1 MSATS
6 ALAAMNTADD
16 RLARACELALALT
29 RFVPRAVAGAIG
41 AASDRAQQ
49 IAWLHERANSAWTAQ
64 RIRSALDQAL
74 EPGAAAPAN
83 AADAGAAC
91 AARIETLG
99 RALRR
104 VRRDCVIGTLVR
116 DVAGEASLDEVTGA
130 MTALAEVAVQHA
142 LAAHAQRLA
151 RRHGAPADGAG
162 APVDLLV
169 VAMGKGGGGELNV
182 SSDLDL
188 VFVYDE
194 DGETRGDPGSVKPLS
209 NHEFFERLGRSVN
222 QLLSE
227 ATADGFV
234 FRIDMR
240 LRPHGEAGPLAVSGA
255 MLEEYLV
262 RDGRTW
268 ERFAWLKARVISA
281 PVFSDAAGFSRQLAA
296 LDAVVRPFVF
306 RKYLDFNSIAAL
318 RELHAQVRAETD
330 RKSAGKDRFG
340 GTGGRDN
347 VKLGRGGIR
356 EIEFIAQTFQ
366 IMRGGREPRLAA
378 VARSTRAT
386 LERLPAA
393 GALDAPTTA
402 TLDAHYEFLRRL
414 EHALQYV
421 EDAQTHVIPPDAA
434 ARERIA
440 RLLRIDGAAAMMAR
454 YSAVTEF
461 VATTFDAVF
470 NAHAAPADGDAEP
483 VFSRE
488 MFAERLRALG
498 FAAADES
505 AARVATALA
514 ARRIAS
520 CPQTSRRQIE
530 RLLLR
535 AADGI
540 AIAANAAGGPH
551 DAATFTRAGLSADDI
566 LTRFVRLIDAI
577 AGRSTYLAML
587 AQYPQAF
594 ARVLRLLA
602 ASGWATDYLIRH
614 PILLDELLDERALE
628 GLDDLTQW
636 ARWADELRPRFSA
649 GEDVEAQMNLLRDA
663 HHAQAFRLL
672 LADLAGN
679 LTVER
684 LADQLSALADRTIGL
699 ALEGAWRTVP
709 KRHRAAPAYA
719 VIGYG
724 KYGGKELGYASDLDI
739 VLMYDDDTADA
750 AEIYGMLTRRLVNWL
765 SAHTSSGVLF
775 DIDLRLRPDGD
786 KGLLFLSFD
795 AFAEYQRNAHAEG
808 KGQGAWTWEHQAL
821 TRARF
826 CAGDTALGTRF
837 ETLRS
842 EILSRPRDP
851 AALAAEI
858 TKMRQRMHDGHPNR
872 SELFDVKHDADGMV
886 DLEFI
891 VQYLVLAHAHA
902 QPRLLGNLGNIAL
915 LGIAAEIGLI
925 DAHAARECAN
935 AYRTCRRVQH
945 RLRMNGAQY
954 ARVPAAEVAKERAAV
969 QRLWKAVFDS
979 GAAT

>member
-1 MSATS
+1 MT
-6 ALAAMNTADD
+6 AAGD
-16 RLARACELALALT
+16 RLAAASERALALT
-29 RFVPRAVAGAIG
+29 QFVPRAVAGALG
-41 AASDRAQQ
+41 ATADQAQQ
-49 IAWLHERANSAWTAQ
+49 LAWLDERARSAWTAKRVRERLQ
-64 RIRSALDQAL
+64 RELD
-74 EPGAAAPAN
+74 GDPATAQ
-83 AADAGAAC
+83 AADGDEAQ
-91 AARIETLG
+91 AARLEALA

-116 DVAGEASLDEVTGA
+116 DVAGLASLDEVTGA
-130 MTALAEVAVQHA
+130 MTALAEVAVQQA
-142 LAAHAQRLA
+142 VAAQAQRLA
-151 RRHGAPADGAG
+151 RRHGTPVSEAG

-194 DGETRGDPGSVKPLS
+194 GGETCAAPGAPGAIKPLS

-222 QLLSE
+222 QMLSE
-227 ATADGFV
+227 ATAEGFV
-234 FRIDMR
+234 FRVDMR
-240 LRPHGEAGPLAVSGA
+240 LRPHGDAGPLAVSGA
-255 MLEEYLV
+255 MLEDYLV

-268 ERFAWLKARVISA
+268 ERFAWLKGRVISA
-281 PVFSDAAGFSRQLAA
+281 PVFADAAGFSRQCAA

-306 RKYLDFNSIAAL
+306 RKYLDFNAIAAL
-318 RELHAQVRAETD
+318 RELHHQVRAETE
-330 RKSAGKDRFG
+330 RKNAGRDRFG
-340 GTGGRDN
+340 NAAGRDN

-378 VARSTRAT
+378 VARSTRLT
-386 LERLPAA
+386 LAQLPAL
-393 GALDAPTTA
+393 GALDAATA
-402 TLDAHYEFLRRL
+402 AALDAHYEFLRRL

-421 EDAQTHVIPPDAA
+421 DDAQTHAIPSDAS

-440 RLLRIDGAAAMMAR
+440 RLLGIDGAEALIAR
-454 YSAVTEF
+454 FAAVTDF
-461 VATTFDAVF
+461 VAASFDAVF
-470 NAHAAPADGDAEP
+470 SKHAGLADGEDAT
-483 VFSRE
+483 VFTQES
-488 MFAERLRALG
+488 FAERLRALG
-498 FAAADES
+498 FGRADES

-514 ARRIAS
+514 ARRIATS
-520 CPQTSRRQIE
+520 PESSRRQIE

-535 AADGI
+535 AAEGI
-540 AIAANAAGGPH
+540 AAAAKDSQGAAS
-551 DAATFTRAGLSADDI
+551 FTRAGLSADDI

-577 AGRSTYLAML
+577 AGRSTYLALL

-614 PILLDELLDERALE
+614 PILLDQLLDERTLE
-628 GLDDLTQW
+628 GLDDLSQW
-636 ARWADELRPRFSA
+636 SRWAAELRSRMAAS
-649 GEDVEAQMNLLRDA
+649 DDIEAQMNLLRDA
-663 HHAQAFRLL
+663 HHAQTFGLL
-672 LADLAGN
+672 LADLAGR

-684 LADQLSALADRTIGL
+684 LADHLSALADRTIEL
-699 ALEGAWRTVP
+699 ALEGAWRSVP
-709 KRHRAAPAYA
+709 KRHRETPAYA

-739 VLMYDDDTADA
+739 VLLYDDASADA

-765 SAHTSSGVLF
+765 TAHTSSGVLF

-795 AFAEYQRNAHAEG
+795 AFAEYQRNAHGDG

-826 CAGDTALGTRF
+826 CAGDAALGARF
-837 ETLRS
+837 EALRD
-842 EILSRPRDP
+842 EILSRPRDA

-872 SELFDVKHDADGMV
+872 TALFDVKHDAGGMV

-915 LGIAAEIGLI
+915 LGIAAELGLI
-925 DAHAARECAN
+925 DTDAARACAD

-945 RLRMNGAQY
+945 RLRMNGAQF
-954 ARVPAAEVAKERAAV
+954 ARLPAAEVAQQQAAI
-969 QRLWKAVFDS
+969 QELWKRVFPP
-979 GAAT
+979 AATR